1 MEGGIPPLP
10 TMRKRA
16 RHAQRGFTMI
26 EMTVVLVIFVLLAG
40 GIYIVVNAA
49 IGASAVLSE
58 ENLRSQRLNAFV
70 GLLRRTFH
78 NLPSTA
84 QITGGVRADGDAIPE
99 IVLRDAPGVFA
110 WGTGG
115 PSSGTVL
122 LSAVPRLGGGVQF
135 SVLSLPS
142 SLGEQERRDAARD
155 GKWLRLLPDLREA
168 RWRFYDEGQ
177 QDWREDWPD
186 GMGRPPLV
194 ELSFT
199 ALGEEIPRTYV
210 FWLPPV
216 KEQQLAPP
224 GEAPP
229 EGQQPPPEENPESP

>member
-1 MEGGIPPLP
+1 M
-10 TMRKRA
+10 TKRKR
-16 RHAQRGFTMI
+16 HSIRGFTMI
-26 EMTVVLVIFVLLAG
+26 EMVVVLIIFVLLAG
-40 GIYIVVNAA
+40 GIYTVVNSA

-70 GLLRRTFH
+70 SLLRRTFH
-78 NLPSTA
+78 NLPATA
-84 QITGGVRADGDAIPE
+84 QISGGVRSDGSGVPE

-110 WGTGG
+110 WGSGG
-115 PSSGTVL
+115 PAAGTVL

-135 SVLSLPS
+135 SLLSLPS

-186 GMGRPPLV
+186 GTGRPPLV
-194 ELSFT
+194 ELTFK

-216 KEQQLAPP
+216 KEQQPP
-224 GEAPP
+224 PPQGEPPP
-229 EGQQPPPEENPESP
+229 EGQQPPPDGNPDRP